1 MTYYEELGISANATV
16 EEIRQA
22 YKRLA
27 RLLHPDKLQNEKQRH
42 VAECQMKRLNGVYE
56 TLVRPESRIAY
67 DESLRAALF
76 AAQPLDEEIAPQ
88 PEKSIW
94 TDLPR
99 RLKGPTG
106 VWAGAGA
113 LGLLLLP
120 WILADAVR
128 TPEASV
134 IHGPR
139 REAAIRE
146 TAARNEMPL
155 PDPRLLQLRQRL
167 AQMRRERDE
176 ALERAQALSRELT
189 ELQRRGPPMPT
200 APAVDS
206 IPASTQPAL
215 PPARE
220 PSTVRTVVSPA
231 AARGLAGHW
240 YFTKSSAPAG
250 RDLYPPE
257 YIEAVIQE
265 ESGILRGRYRAR
277 YRVPDRAISPEVA
290 FEFSGKGEGDGARLP
305 WFGEGGASGE
315 LRIRMLTG
323 NTLEI
328 AWVAN
333 ELGRIQ
339 GLGSGRAVL
348 VRRADP

>member
-56 TLVRPESRIAY
+56 TLVHPESRMAY

-76 AAQPLDEEIAPQ
+76 AAQPLDEEIAPE

-94 TDLPR
+94 MDLPR

-113 LGLLLLP
+113 LGLLLLL
-120 WILADAVR
+120 WILADTVR

-176 ALERAQALSRELT
+176 ALERARALSRELT

-200 APAVDS
+200 APAVES
-206 IPASTQPAL
+206 IPASAQPAL

-220 PSTVRTVVSPA
+220 PSHGPNGCLPRGGTRPGGALVLHKVLGACRARPVS
-231 AARGLAGHW
+231 AGI
-240 YFTKSSAPAG
+240 Y
-250 RDLYPPE
+250 
-257 YIEAVIQE
+257 
-265 ESGILRGRYRAR
+265 RGRYSGRKRHSAGTL
-277 YRVPDRAISPEVA
+277 PRAIPRSR
-290 FEFSGKGEGDGARLP
+290 SRHLTRG
-305 WFGEGGASGE
+305 
-315 LRIRMLTG
+315 RIR
-323 NTLEI
+323 
-328 AWVAN
+328 VQ
-333 ELGRIQ
+333 RQ
-339 GLGSGRAVL
+339 KRRRRRAVAL
-348 VRRADP
+348 VRGGRGKR